1 MKLNIVSIDCVC
13 GAMLHP
19 PLKVSDVGEQ
29 NYVEE
34 IILSVES
41 TIPPAG
47 SGASAIPP
55 AGSGASATPPAG
67 SATPGDVIQRRVSEL
82 SAKAA
87 KVQTQTTKETVTVD
101 TPSGPMQIVITKA
114 RIIAQRHMANLESD
128 GLRCPKCGRK
138 VITIIWP
145 ETR

>member
-1 MKLNIVSIDCVC
+1 MKKLNIVSIDCVC
-13 GAMLHP
+13 GAMLYP

-34 IILSVES
+34 IILSVE
-41 TIPPAG
+41 P
-47 SGASAIPP
+47 
-55 AGSGASATPPAG
+55 ATPPAG
-67 SATPGDVIQRRVSEL
+67 SRAPATPPASSATPGDVVQRRVSEL
-82 SAKAA
+82 SARAA

-101 TPSGPMQIVITKA
+101 TPSGPMQIIITKA
-114 RIIAQRHMANLESD
+114 RIIAQRHMTNIEPN